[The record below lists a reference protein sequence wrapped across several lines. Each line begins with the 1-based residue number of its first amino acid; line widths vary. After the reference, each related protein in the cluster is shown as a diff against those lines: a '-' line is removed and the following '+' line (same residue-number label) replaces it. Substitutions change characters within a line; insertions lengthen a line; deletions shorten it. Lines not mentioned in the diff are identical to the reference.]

1 MNAAYKGGYRLGKY
15 THESARGYLLIVLD
29 ILPIGNVAD
38 GEDGFG
44 GFVST
49 HNKLGSTS

>member
-15 THESARGYLLIVLD
+15 THESAHGYLLLIVLD
-29 ILPIGNVAD
+29 LLPIGNVAD

-44 GFVST
+44 GFEISI
-49 HNKLGSTS
+49 HN

>member
-1 MNAAYKGGYRLGKY
+1 MLHIKGVTDWEKY

-29 ILPIGNVAD
+29 LLPIGNVAD

-44 GFVST
+44 GFEISI
-49 HNKLGSTS
+49 HN